1 VRYLLDTC
9 VISEVVK
16 PHPNEGVIQWLE
28 AADEY
33 SLFLSV
39 LTLGEIQ
46 KGVAALAESK
56 RRRQLQAWLDRDLR
70 ERFGS
75 RLVGIDEDT
84 ALEWGLLCGE
94 AKQQGLAAPAI
105 DALLAA
111 TARQHNLTLVTRNTS
126 DFRPFSVHLLNPWAL

>member
-16 PHPNEGVIQWLE
+16 SHPDEGVIQWLE

-46 KGVAALAESK
+46 KGVAHLAEGK
-56 RRRQLQAWLDRDLR
+56 RRQQLQAWLDRDLH
-70 ERFGS
+70 ERFGP

-84 ALEWGLLCGE
+84 ALEWGLCQIWSELIHV
-94 AKQQGLAAPAI
+94 I

-126 DFRPFSVHLLNPWAL
+126 DFRPFSVHLFNPWAL